1 MMALT
6 IPANFKL
13 NPPNLKPNNFHTKY
27 KFIKLRIKSNVP
39 KFSTHRHVSTRAC
52 GDSGGAT
59 EDKPQQSVISGTGS
73 LPSSS
78 SSGGNGYVGLFVR
91 MLGLDNDPLDREQA
105 VDALWKYS
113 LGGKHCVD
121 AIIQFRG
128 SINLIVNLLKSDSNS
143 ACEAASGL
151 LRMISSV
158 NEYRDMVAHGGAIEG
173 ITSLLSRSSLISD
186 VKEQS
191 ISALW
196 NLSVDE
202 KLGEKIASSDLLP
215 LLIKFLEDEDVKVK
229 ESAGG
234 VLANLALRH
243 NNHKLMVEADVIP
256 KMAKFLKTDSVD
268 SKVLRKEARNLLLE
282 LSKDV
287 YYKILIMEEGL
298 LLVPLVGASAYKSFK
313 PSLHSWPS
321 LPDGTE
327 ITTTSKQ
334 PSRYGAT
341 ELLIGLNIQEKEPN
355 LEETKMKAIV
365 GRTQQQFLARI
376 GAIETGNSQ
385 SASSSNGGFTILP
398 SMDGIA
404 RLVLI
409 LGLEDESAIARGA
422 ESIADACINE
432 NMRVAFLE
440 AGTVSQ
446 LIRLLDHQG
455 HAVRLA
461 VMRALERL
469 SVSNNICQIIES
481 EGILPSLVNF
491 LNHSEIDGRLMQMNL
506 TILARILDPNKKMKL
521 EFYDGPVDGSRKK
534 YDLARAS
541 DFGGNKPARTGDLL
555 DFAALARLV
564 EILKVPSPELQR
576 KAASVLE
583 FVTVSEPTIEKIISV
598 NIESGLDAVFQQE
611 VLRETQL
618 DTVCQQPELYTL
630 KIEEAGLAI
639 SAASRL
645 LTRLLDFEA
654 FRKTTTPSCF
664 TKLLREILKSNIP
677 LQSKDWVAAC
687 LVRLSSLSAPGI
699 NLDNPIN
706 VEVTLYETVPRL
718 MEMIKSP
725 SLKLQETGVVE
736 LSRIVSEG
744 VVDATRAV
752 AIEGGIFPLVK
763 VIDEGTEGAVEA
775 GLLILYNLSMD
786 PENHSAIIAA
796 GAVPILRRIVLSGK
810 PQWIRALRLLRNLPI

>member
-1 MMALT
+1 M
-6 IPANFKL
+6 
-13 NPPNLKPNNFHTKY
+13 
-27 KFIKLRIKSNVP
+27 
-39 KFSTHRHVSTRAC
+39 
-52 GDSGGAT
+52 
-59 EDKPQQSVISGTGS
+59 
-73 LPSSS
+73 
-78 SSGGNGYVGLFVR
+78 
-91 MLGLDNDPLDREQA
+91 
-105 VDALWKYS
+105 
-113 LGGKHCVD
+113 
-121 AIIQFRG
+121 
-128 SINLIVNLLKSDSNS
+128 
-143 ACEAASGL
+143 
-151 LRMISSV
+151 
-158 NEYRDMVAHGGAIEG
+158 
-173 ITSLLSRSSLISD
+173 
-186 VKEQS
+186 
-191 ISALW
+191 
-196 NLSVDE
+196 
-202 KLGEKIASSDLLP
+202 
-215 LLIKFLEDEDVKVK
+215 
-229 ESAGG
+229 
-234 VLANLALRH
+234 
-243 NNHKLMVEADVIP
+243 
-256 KMAKFLKTDSVD
+256 
-268 SKVLRKEARNLLLE
+268 
-282 LSKDV
+282 
-287 YYKILIMEEGL
+287 
-298 LLVPLVGASAYKSFK
+298 
-313 PSLHSWPS
+313 
-321 LPDGTE
+321 
-327 ITTTSKQ
+327 
-334 PSRYGAT
+334 
-341 ELLIGLNIQEKEPN
+341 
-355 LEETKMKAIV
+355 
-365 GRTQQQFLARI
+365 
-376 GAIETGNSQ
+376 
-385 SASSSNGGFTILP
+385 
-398 SMDGIA
+398 
-404 RLVLI
+404 
-409 LGLEDESAIARGA
+409 
-422 ESIADACINE
+422 
-432 NMRVAFLE
+432 
-440 AGTVSQ
+440 
-446 LIRLLDHQG
+446 
-455 HAVRLA
+455 
-461 VMRALERL
+461 
-469 SVSNNICQIIES
+469 
-481 EGILPSLVNF
+481 
-491 LNHSEIDGRLMQMNL
+491 
-506 TILARILDPNKKMKL
+506 
-521 EFYDGPVDGSRKK
+521 
-534 YDLARAS
+534 ARAS